1 MFTLIGLLCSIIAA
15 FLWRG
20 TVLFWISLINAF
32 IGKRQSNHTY
42 SLLCSDEIMSP
53 SWQGSDFF
61 DPENQTRTVDRA
73 HRGLPRQW
81 PKPKSMV

>member
-1 MFTLIGLLCSIIAA
+1 MEQWNAIRTLVQTLQGDTAVRSI
-15 FLWRG
+15 FLK
-20 TVLFWISLINAF
+20 
-32 IGKRQSNHTY
+32 GKRQSNHTY